1 MYSECMVDFFSTREV
16 LLTIAHFQVRWYGL
30 LYVVAFWLGWFL
42 LPKLA
47 TMRNLPLT
55 KDEAARVAASLAFGV
70 IAGGRLGYVFLYGP
84 AYYLAHPL
92 EIFWLSQGGMSSH
105 GGFVGVVI
113 VLCWLARKPMV
124 HPRGVPWVQRFLA
137 LADVIVVPVAFGLAL
152 GRVGNFINQELY
164 PGYWALVVAG
174 ADVALSLLCWYLLK
188 KDTLFT
194 PGGCKKGYV
203 AGVFLVG
210 YGVIR
215 FLNEFVRIDEWPHI
229 LGLTYGQFLTV
240 PIFLGG
246 LWLVWKNSLKVKGWQ
261 PE

>member
-1 MYSECMVDFFSTREV
+1 MVDFFSTREV

-203 AGVFLVG
+203 AGIFLVG

-215 FLNEFVRIDEWPHI
+215 FLNEFVRIDEWPHV
-229 LGLTYGQFLTV
+229 LGFTYGQFLTV
-240 PIFLGG
+240 PIFLLG